1 MSKGGRPS
9 GSEQREVPPKIFD
22 ALQLYVWGTNEDGKN
37 ISWADA
43 AEATGCHIRTL
54 RKYRQF
60 PECQDFLTV
69 ERAKRA
75 EEKREALN
83 NAHGILLDAAPAIAN
98 RLTQIALSPKTKD
111 YVAESACVDIFKIIH
126 EGVEDAA
133 MRQKL
138 EAIKEQLS
146 ALERGGP
153 TEIDV

>member
-1 MSKGGRPS
+1 M
-9 GSEQREVPPKIFD
+9 
-22 ALQLYVWGTNEDGKN
+22 
-37 ISWADA
+37 ISWTDA

-54 RKYRQF
+54 RKYGQF
-60 PECQDFLTV
+60 PECQDFLKV

-126 EGVEDAA
+126 EGMEDAA
-133 MRQKL
+133 MRQNSKRL
-138 EAIKEQLS
+138 KNNLLLWREEAQML
-146 ALERGGP
+146 LMQR
-153 TEIDV
+153 

>member
-60 PECQDFLTV
+60 PECQDFLKV

-83 NAHGILLDAAPAIAN
+83 NAHGILLDAAPEIAN
-98 RLTQIALSPKTKD
+98 RLTQIALNPKTKD
-111 YVAESACVDIFKIIH
+111 YVAENACVDIFKIIH
-126 EGVEDAA
+126 EGVEDVE
-133 MRQKL
+133 MRRKL
-138 EAIKEQLS
+138 DHLKEQIS
-146 ALERGGP
+146 QIEAGGP
-153 TEIDV
+153 IVDV